1 MYLLLTLRSHAP
13 ITKSVPLVL
22 ALCLLTSCSTMT
34 KSIVLSTGVGLAT
47 GALVGSAI
55 GQNGD
60 HEEQNRATFT
70 GAAVGGAVGALVG
83 YSAFKQ
89 QEKKAAALPPIK
101 GFDKEPKL
109 PSVTMPV
116 VRKMWVPDKI
126 EGNKFEAGHF
136 IYILEKTS
144 TWSQSNDK

>member
-1 MYLLLTLRSHAP
+1 MILLLTSRLKTHIPTLLS
-13 ITKSVPLVL
+13 L
-22 ALCLLTSCSTMT
+22 AFTLCLLTSCSTMT
-34 KSIVLSTGVGLAT
+34 KSVVLGTGVGIAA
-47 GALVGSAI
+47 GALLGSAI

-60 HEEQNRATFT
+60 HEEQNRLTFT
-70 GAAVGGAVGALVG
+70 GAAIGGGVGALVG

-89 QEKKAAALPPIK
+89 QEKKTMSLPPIK